1 MKAQT
6 LIQSFLYRLTFLKV
20 DTLKREENVGK
31 RNEKK
36 LVLDARSLVVGALG
50 NFLESERQR
59 KNPYKS
65 KPGHRTRKFSANK
78 FHIAESTVA
87 HIETGRML
95 GLQLKQL
102 RTYLAAV
109 RGKDD
114 AQFNNSLKK
123 VYEGLKE
130 IDKLLSKL

>member
-1 MKAQT
+1 M
-6 LIQSFLYRLTFLKV
+6 IQLLRPPLNLSNPNN
-20 DTLKREENVGK
+20 REENVGK
-31 RNEKK
+31 QNEKK
-36 LVLDARSLVVGALG
+36 IIRDTRDLLLRAFG

-65 KPGHRTRKFSANK
+65 KAGHRTRKYFSNK
-78 FHIAESTVA
+78 FYLPESTVA

-95 GLQLKQL
+95 GLNLPQI

-114 AQFNNSLKK
+114 SQFNNSLKK

-130 IDKLLSKL
+130 IDKLLTKL